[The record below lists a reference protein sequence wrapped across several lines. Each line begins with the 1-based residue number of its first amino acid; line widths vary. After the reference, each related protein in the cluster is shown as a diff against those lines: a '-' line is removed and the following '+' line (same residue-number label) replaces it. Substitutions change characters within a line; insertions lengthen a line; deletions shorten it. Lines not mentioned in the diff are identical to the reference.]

1 MALFINPYPTDNPNP
16 MILILIR
23 ADNESS
29 KNFFP
34 FPFFA
39 DSAIVEKASLTCH
52 CTKNT
57 IASSLFIIDLHC
69 APMESLPWPK
79 RSQALSEASFLNLW
93 CSGLARK
100 VRSWHLASLHNSQ
113 PGNAGNAGKPM
124 RENMTMI
131 TFGCLPYL
139 SSGRSACHSP
149 SITSVLSHFESFLVV
164 EGIFI

>member
-1 MALFINPYPTDNPNP
+1 M
-16 MILILIR
+16 
-23 ADNESS
+23 
-29 KNFFP
+29 
-34 FPFFA
+34 
-39 DSAIVEKASLTCH
+39 
-52 CTKNT
+52 
-57 IASSLFIIDLHC
+57 
-69 APMESLPWPK
+69 
-79 RSQALSEASFLNLW
+79 NLW

-113 PGNAGNAGKPM
+113 AGNAGNAGKPM

-164 EGIFI
+164 EGIFIYHSRKLFSPIFFNPPIQYYKLLTSTFLSRPTSTGYLSLKYTRGIDNNQVYL